1 VKGKNILT
9 NISAARMYASLF
21 GVLAG
26 LGGLTHGPGEIL
38 QGNVA
43 PEGIVINSWTVGPI
57 AAHMGGDPGMTIIPN
72 FLITGMLTII
82 VSLAVIVWSAAF
94 VQRERGGLILILL
107 SIAMLLVGGGFAPPI
122 IGVLAGVA
130 GLGIEASF
138 TWWRAHLSTS
148 VRRLLATLWPWV
160 FGVCAIVGLF
170 LVIGHV
176 VLVGFFGMTN
186 STVFVYS
193 FFFIVLSFPLA
204 IFTGVAYDI
213 QAGDR
218 HPSSG

>member
-1 VKGKNILT
+1 MHVKGKNIIT

-43 PEGIVINSWTVGPI
+43 PDGIVINSWTVGPI

-72 FLITGMLTII
+72 FLITGILTII

-94 VQRERGGLILILL
+94 VQRKRGGLILILL

-130 GLGIEASF
+130 GLGIKASF
-138 TWWRAHLSTS
+138 TWWRTHLSVS

-176 VLVGFFGMTN
+176 ILVGFFWMTN

-193 FFFIVLSFPLA
+193 FFFIVLSFPL
-204 IFTGVAYDI
+204 ILFTGVAYDI
-213 QAGDR
+213 QACG
-218 HPSSG
+218 